1 MAAGAGALGISLG
14 GAAEYHGEV
23 HVRPDLGAGPPPQA
37 RDIERA
43 VNLVYGGVLLWL
55 ALLLFWMLFYA

>member
-1 MAAGAGALGISLG
+1 LGIGLG

-23 HVRPDLGAGPPPQA
+23 HVRPDLGAGPQPTA

-55 ALLLFWMLFYA
+55 ALLFFWMLFYA